1 MRMFFFVLL
10 MLTANVTTGD
20 IVVGH
25 PSVTAKLAIKKLE
38 AKQFIDDSEREE
50 TCLNLFSENEWL
62 MEYRGIS
69 YSRDRYS
76 GYVAEPE
83 SELSS
88 PQTISLQR
96 ARNYDCFA
104 FLSNQ
109 SGSGVSATIQ
119 NAIIVV
125 E

>member
-1 MRMFFFVLL
+1 
-10 MLTANVTTGD
+10 MLIANATAGD

-38 AKQFIDDSEREE
+38 AKQFIDDAEREE
-50 TCLNLFSENEWL
+50 TCLTLFSENEWL
-62 MEYRGIS
+62 MKYRGIF
-69 YSRDRYS
+69 YSRDRDS
-76 GYVAEPE
+76 GYIAEPE
-83 SELSS
+83 PELSS

-109 SGSGVSATIQ
+109 SGSGVSATVQ
-119 NAIIVV
+119 NAFIVV

>member
-1 MRMFFFVLL
+1 

-62 MEYRGIS
+62 MEYRGVL
-69 YSRDRYS
+69 YSRDRDS
-76 GYVAEPE
+76 GYIAEPE

-96 ARNYDCFA
+96 ARNYDSFA

-109 SGSGVSATIQ
+109 SGSAVSATVQ